1 MAAGW
6 AALLLTACTGP
17 AGPPASARSGEVP
30 PGAATVAA
38 EGRPG
43 GVLRFALAG
52 EPDTF
57 NPLAAADSRSRTV
70 AYLTSATLL
79 ETTPET
85 NEVVCGLCEDHAL
98 EPDAGSLSLTL
109 REGLRFSDGTP
120 VSVDDIRFVFDRIYA
135 PDSHNVLREMLLVEG
150 EPIRVE
156 VAGPR
161 SVRFRFPA
169 PCPSCPYLLAQV
181 PLLPRHLL
189 DGWPGGIESA
199 WTLDTPPARMA
210 GLGPFRIRTHEPG
223 QRTVLEANPYY
234 WRVDQQGIQLPYL
247 DELTLE
253 FVPDRSNR
261 LLRLEAG
268 SLDIVDQLLQPE
280 DWQLVRNGGK
290 ARVIDAGPSSTLSF
304 FWFNLGSPPSKKPWV
319 LRKEFRHAV
328 SRVLNRRDM
337 VTHVYR
343 GYASPAYSLLSSAH
357 GMWFVPPSE
366 TQGPDTEA
374 ALQELRQLGLS
385 LQQSGGSRQLKDPAG
400 QTIGFELLT
409 RTDEAMGRTAALIQQ
424 DLAQVGIEVQIRQE
438 EMRAV
443 IARISSTREYEAA
456 LMTLDIPL
464 EPSSISN
471 LLLSSG
477 SMHVWNP
484 GQARPATEWERQV
497 DELMR
502 RVLREADPE
511 VRLRNFHQVQQ
522 ILADELPLIP
532 LVNRNVVV
540 AVSPHVNGVVIANRF
555 PYSLA
560 EVWRI
565 WRHGEGP
572 H

>member
-1 MAAGW
+1 M
-6 AALLLTACTGP
+6 
-17 AGPPASARSGEVP
+17 
-30 PGAATVAA
+30 
-38 EGRPG
+38 
-43 GVLRFALAG
+43 LRFALAG

-70 AYLTSATLL
+70 AHLTSATLL
-79 ETTPET
+79 ETKPET
-85 NEVVCGLCEDHAL
+85 NEVVCGLCEVHAL
-98 EPDAGSLSLTL
+98 EPGADALSLTL

-120 VSVDDIRFVFDRIYA
+120 VSVEDILFVFDRIYA

-150 EPIRVE
+150 EPIRIE
-156 VAGPR
+156 VTGPR

-169 PCPSCPYLLAQV
+169 PCPSCPYLLSQV

-189 DGWPGGIESA
+189 SGWSGGIESA

-210 GLGPFRIRTHEPG
+210 GLGPFRIRIHEPG
-223 QRTVLEANPYY
+223 ERTILEANPYY
-234 WRVDQQGIQLPYL
+234 WRIDRQGLQLPYL
-247 DELTLE
+247 DELSLE

-268 SLDIVDQLLQPE
+268 TLDIVDQLLQPE
-280 DWQLVRNGGK
+280 DWQLVESGGK
-290 ARVIDAGPSSTLSF
+290 VRVIDAGPSSTLSF
-304 FWFNLGSPPSKKPWV
+304 FWFNLGSPPPHKPWI
-319 LRKEFRHAV
+319 LRREFRHAV
-328 SRVLNRRDM
+328 SSLLNRRDM

-357 GMWFVPPSE
+357 GLWLLPPSAKSE
-366 TQGPDTEA
+366 PVPEA
-374 ALQELRQLGLS
+374 ALQEFHHLGLS
-385 LQQSGGSRQLKDPAG
+385 IQQFSGTRQLKDSAG
-400 QTIGFELLT
+400 RTVGFELLT
-409 RTDEAMGRTAALIQQ
+409 RTDEAMARTAALIQQ
-424 DLAQVGIEVQIRQE
+424 DLAQVGIEVQIHQE

-443 IARISSTREYEAA
+443 IARISSTRDYEAA

-464 EPSSISN
+464 EPSSMSN

-484 GQARPATEWERQV
+484 GQAKPGTEWERQI

-502 RVLREADPE
+502 RVLREADAE
-511 VRLRNFHQVQQ
+511 IRFRDFRKVQQ
-522 ILADELPLIP
+522 ILAEELPLIP

-540 AVSPHVNGVVIANRF
+540 AVSPQLEGVVIANRF

-565 WRHGEGP
+565 WRHREVSP
-572 H
+572 

>member
-1 MAAGW
+1 M
-6 AALLLTACTGP
+6 P
-17 AGPPASARSGEVP
+17 AGAVVVP
-30 PGAATVAA
+30 A

-43 GVLRFALAG
+43 GALRFALAG

-79 ETTPET
+79 ETTADT
-85 NEVVCGLCEDHAL
+85 NEVVCGLCEEHGL
-98 EPDAGSLSLTL
+98 EPGADALTLTL

-120 VSVDDIRFVFDRIYA
+120 VSVEDIRFVFERIYA
-135 PDSHNVLREMLLVEG
+135 PDSHNVLREMLLVDG
-150 EPIRVE
+150 EPIQVE
-156 VAGPR
+156 ATGPR
-161 SVRFRFPA
+161 SVRFRFPV
-169 PCPSCPYLLAQV
+169 PCPSCPYLLAHV

-189 DGWPGGIESA
+189 SGWSGGIESA

-210 GLGPFRIRTHEPG
+210 GLGPFRIRIHEPG
-223 QRTVLEANPYY
+223 RRTILEANPYY
-234 WRVDQQGIQLPYL
+234 WRVDRQGIQLPYL
-247 DELTLE
+247 DELSLE

-268 SLDIVDQLLQPE
+268 TLDIVDQLLQPE
-280 DWQLVRNGGK
+280 DWQLVQDGGK
-290 ARVIDAGPSSTLSF
+290 VRVIDAGPSSTLSF
-304 FWFNLGSPPSKKPWV
+304 FWFNLGSPPPDKPWF
-319 LRKEFRHAV
+319 LRREFRRAV
-328 SRVLNRRDM
+328 SSLLNRQDM

-343 GYASPAYSLLSSAH
+343 GYASPADSLLSSAH
-357 GMWFVPPSE
+357 GLWFFSPAGKPE
-366 TQGPDTEA
+366 PDPGA
-374 ALQELRQLGLS
+374 ALQQLRRLGLS
-385 LQQSGGSRQLKDPAG
+385 VHQSDGSKQLKDSAG
-400 QTIGFELLT
+400 RTVGFELLT

-443 IARISSTREYEAA
+443 IARVSSTRDYEAA

-484 GQARPATEWERQV
+484 GQARPGTEWERQI

-502 RVLREADPE
+502 RVLREADIE
-511 VRLRNFHQVQQ
+511 VRLRDFRKVQQ
-522 ILADELPLIP
+522 ILAEELPLIP

-540 AVSPHVNGVVIANRF
+540 AVSPGVEGVVIANRF

-560 EVWRI
+560 EAWGI
-565 WRHGEGP
+565 WRHGEVSP
-572 H
+572 